1 MRKSSNLFSSLAIV
15 IALTFA
21 LTLSSCGGGSE
32 SSKPESIQDN
42 VAARF
47 QEGKVAYEKGDYQD
61 AIRIF
66 EEIRIQAPTS
76 AVAAEA
82 AYLQGMSR
90 FKMESYSSA
99 AVDFRNVRRNYA
111 GNPIAARAQFMVG
124 ESYFEMSPKA
134 ELDQTYALHALN
146 EYQMFL
152 RDFPKAEGGLVDTAQ
167 VRMKEIRSK
176 LAHKVL
182 LAAELY
188 VKTEEYKSAAIY
200 FERVLDQFYDS
211 EYAPEAQLRLA
222 ELAYMR
228 RKNDEA
234 KFQLQKFED
243 KYLGNA
249 NEQQRQR
256 ARSLK
261 ANLS

>member
-1 MRKSSNLFSSLAIV
+1 MRKFTNRFFSLAIAV
-15 IALTFA
+15 SIAISIT
-21 LTLSSCGGGSE
+21 SCGGGSE

-47 QEGKVAYEKGDYQD
+47 QEGKAAFEKENYQD

-76 AVAAEA
+76 SVAAEA
-82 AYLQGMSR
+82 AYLQGLSR
-90 FKMESYSSA
+90 FRMESYSSA

-111 GNPIAARAQFMVG
+111 GNPLAARAQYMVG

-146 EYQMFL
+146 EYQIFL
-152 RDFPKAEGGLVDTAQ
+152 RDFPKADMSLVDSAKT
-167 VRMKEIRSK
+167 RMTEIRSK

-188 VKTEEYKSAAIY
+188 VKTEEYKSAVIY

-234 KFQLQKFED
+234 KNQLQKFEE

-249 NEQQRQR
+249 TEAQRQR